1 MGSNPVSLSKTS
13 SYTLKK
19 LRVQE
24 EQIIIDKHDGIR
36 SYIKRLTVNNI
47 ENTQNQFETAKKEEQ
62 KPFVREEK
70 LKAKPARPD
79 ELNILLNM
87 DKTENE
93 IVGGEPDEGKA
104 PEKQKVKDYER

>member
-1 MGSNPVSLSKTS
+1 M
-13 SYTLKK
+13 
-19 LRVQE
+19 QE

-36 SYIKRLTVNNI
+36 SDIKRLTVNDI

-62 KPFVREEK
+62 KPFVREKK

-79 ELNILLNM
+79 ELNVLLNM

-104 PEKQKVKDYER
+104 PEKQTVKDYER

>member
-1 MGSNPVSLSKTS
+1 M
-13 SYTLKK
+13 
-19 LRVQE
+19 QE

-36 SYIKRLTVNNI
+36 SDIKRLTVNDI
-47 ENTQNQFETAKKEEQ
+47 ENTQNQFETAKKEQ
-62 KPFVREEK
+62 KPFVREEE
-70 LKAKPARPD
+70 LKAKAARSD

-93 IVGGEPDEGKA
+93 IVGGEPDEGNA